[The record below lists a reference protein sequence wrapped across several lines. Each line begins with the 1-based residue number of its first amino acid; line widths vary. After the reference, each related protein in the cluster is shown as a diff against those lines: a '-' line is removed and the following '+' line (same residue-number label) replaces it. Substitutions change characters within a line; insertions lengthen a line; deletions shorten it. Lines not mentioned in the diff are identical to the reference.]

1 MWVKEA
7 DDTLTMLR
15 EVKWPLEH
23 LLVSF
28 FHSFGSL
35 IFITSLQLCPHR
47 RPTAHIAPN
56 PLTNPH
62 FNITSFTKAKSRQK
76 STSPSSAAF
85 NMQDAAIEATERR
98 YYELFHLWECFF
110 NDSVLFPCY
119 FFASFIMLIISS
131 PQDLST
137 LSHQSK
143 QRGVN
148 LKINLENP
156 ASLFIAYCT
165 HTRSDLW
172 PCRKLVIKILLHST
186 WSPSCPQTS
195 F

>member
-1 MWVKEA
+1 MSNNNCGIPPKTPVMHRCEFKSVTFSSFVSVQKEMWVKEA
-7 DDTLTMLR
+7 DDTLTVLR

-47 RPTAHIAPN
+47 RPTAQIAPN

-98 YYELFHLWECFF
+98 YYELFHLGERFF

-131 PQDLST
+131 PQDN
-137 LSHQSK
+137 
-143 QRGVN
+143 RFG
-148 LKINLENP
+148 
-156 ASLFIAYCT
+156 
-165 HTRSDLW
+165 HTIT
-172 PCRKLVIKILLHST
+172 PE
-186 WSPSCPQTS
+186 QTERC
-195 F
+195 

>member
-1 MWVKEA
+1 MSSNNSDTFLRTPVMQWCEINLVTFFSFSPAQKEMWVKEA
-7 DDTLTMLR
+7 DDTLKMLR

-28 FHSFGSL
+28 FHSFSSL

-47 RPTAHIAPN
+47 RPTAQTAPN

-98 YYELFHLWECFF
+98 YYELDHLWERFF
-110 NDSVLFPCY
+110 NDSVVSMLFLCFLHY
-119 FFASFIMLIISS
+119 VNNFFTSRQQIC
-131 PQDLST
+131 P
-137 LSHQSK
+137 H
-143 QRGVN
+143 
-148 LKINLENP
+148 
-156 ASLFIAYCT
+156 YCT
-165 HTRSDLW
+165 RANREVLT
-172 PCRKLVIKILLHST
+172 
-186 WSPSCPQTS
+186 
-195 F
+195 

>member
-1 MWVKEA
+1 MSNTWYLPQKTPVMQWCEIQLMTFSSFALVQKEMWVKEV

-28 FHSFGSL
+28 FHSFSSL

-47 RPTAHIAPN
+47 RPTAQTAPN

-98 YYELFHLWECFF
+98 YYELYHLWERFC
-110 NDSVLFPCY
+110 NYSVLFPCY

-131 PQDLST
+131 PQDN
-137 LSHQSK
+137 
-143 QRGVN
+143 RF
-148 LKINLENP
+148 
-156 ASLFIAYCT
+156 A
-165 HTRSDLW
+165 HTIT
-172 PCRKLVIKILLHST
+172 PE
-186 WSPSCPQTS
+186 QTERC
-195 F
+195 